1 MSVDSLYETMGLVR
15 VVEMNPDGRAVLEYQ
30 ARPDQCHSG
39 GVVQGGFVTGW
50 IDAAM
55 AHAAIAIMGDDM
67 VPMTL
72 ELKVSFFA
80 PARPGLVIA
89 EGWAIRHGRRTGF
102 YEGALKDAEGNL
114 LAKASS
120 TFQMVDRSKVE
131 AAAKAATSA

>member
-80 PARPGLVIA
+80 PARPGLVMA